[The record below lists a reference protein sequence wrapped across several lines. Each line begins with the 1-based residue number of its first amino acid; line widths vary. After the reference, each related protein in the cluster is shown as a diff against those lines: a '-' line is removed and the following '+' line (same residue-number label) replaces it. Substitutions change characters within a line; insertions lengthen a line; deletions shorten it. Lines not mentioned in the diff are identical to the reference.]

1 MADPNTVVNPQVS
14 DAVTSTN
21 LNVVGA
27 SPAQAMSIVYQGVA
41 SATNLAIQNAQYGS
55 QQLNQ
60 IGQAVTAVACDKIMK
75 LMDKP

>member
-1 MADPNTVVNPQVS
+1 M
-14 DAVTSTN
+14 
-21 LNVVGA
+21 

-41 SATNLAIQNAQYGS
+41 SATNLAIQNSQYGS

-75 LMDKP
+75 LMDKS

>member
-1 MADPNTVVNPQVS
+1 MADPNTLVNPQVT

-21 LNVVGA
+21 LNVVGV

-41 SATNLAIQNAQYGS
+41 SATNLAIQNSQYGS

-75 LMDKP
+75 LMDKS